1 MKIWYNALITIII
14 ILFIMFNI
22 KISKE
27 TDLNIINDINSLRKN
42 INTMNINIKSLF
54 YSNFNLKQ
62 EINQLKIFND
72 KLIKLE
78 MQSNKIRIIKTTVTY
93 YCPWAM
99 KINSD
104 SDPNNTALMTIPK
117 PGYTIA
123 ISKELVEKGWLGHKV
138 YIEGF
143 GIGKIED
150 RMGRS
155 VTGIHIDI
163 CVGTEKE
170 AIELGK
176 RLNVTM
182 VKLI

>member
-1 MKIWYNALITIII
+1 MKIWYNALVTITVILVIIYGVRS
-14 ILFIMFNI
+14 MTATN
-22 KISKE
+22 
-27 TDLNIINDINSLRKN
+27 DNIIYDINNIQENLNNMNAN
-42 INTMNINIKSLF
+42 INNLI
-54 YSNFNLKQ
+54 YSNSDLKKEIEELKAFN
-62 EINQLKIFND
+62 E

-78 MQSNKIRIIKTTVTY
+78 IKSDKSRLIKTTVTY
-93 YCPWAM
+93 YCPWAR

-104 SDPNNTALMTIPK
+104 SNPNKTALMTKPK
-117 PGYTIA
+117 PGYTVA
-123 ISKELVEKGWLGHKV
+123 ISKALVEKGWLGHKV

-143 GIGKIED
+143 GIGKVED

-170 AIELGK
+170 AMKLGK
-176 RLNVTM
+176 RLNVNM

>member
-1 MKIWYNALITIII
+1 MKTQYNALIIICV
-14 ILFIMFNI
+14 ILSIMFGI
-22 KISKE
+22 KKI
-27 TDLNIINDINSLRKN
+27 TTTNNNIINDIISLREN
-42 INTMNINIKSLF
+42 MDINNKSLV
-54 YSNFNLKQ
+54 YTIAKLKK
-62 EINQLKIFND
+62 EIDQLKTFND
-72 KLIKLE
+72 KLINLE
-78 MQSNKIRIIKTTVTY
+78 AKVNNSRLIKTTVTY
-93 YCPWAM
+93 YCPWARGT
-99 KINSD
+99 NSD
-104 SDPNNTALMTIPK
+104 SNPNNTALMTRPK

-163 CVGTEKE
+163 CVGSKKE
-170 AIELGK
+170 AIKLGK
-176 RLNVTM
+176 RLNVNM